1 MSAGIALGVASTVV
15 GLAGTAATI
24 AAYMQ
29 GTNAQKGIAITVSNH
44 TVHGMYGG
52 QIKLHSGQGMD
63 VLPSNIPSGKS
74 LVYGATNR
82 PGMTEG
88 VKGVITYK
96 TYTPG
101 ANNTNNPSCT
111 ICVFFE
117 NPYSSNNGTLL
128 TRFNVQADYHVNEA
142 SNTSLVNWID
152 QGSKNAADRWEV
164 YDTWAEN
171 SGGSH
176 YWIEAYMTNANP
188 AKLEI
193 HIHGRGGNDIGQ
205 NAT

>member
-1 MSAGIALGVASTVV
+1 
-15 GLAGTAATI
+15 
-24 AAYMQ
+24 
-29 GTNAQKGIAITVSNH
+29 
-44 TVHGMYGG
+44 MYGG

-63 VLPSNIPSGKS
+63 ILASNISSGQTF
-74 LVYGATNR
+74 VYAANNR
-82 PGMTEG
+82 PGMREG

-128 TRFNVQADYHVNEA
+128 TRFNVQADYNVNEA

-152 QGSKNAADRWEV
+152 LGSKNAAYHWEV

-171 SGGSH
+171 NGGSH
-176 YWIEAYMTNANP
+176 YWVEAYMTNANP

-193 HIHGRGGNDIGQ
+193 HIACDV
-205 NAT
+205 